1 MAENATLRAL
11 RLLDLVP
18 FILRNPGISIKA
30 LATEFSVST
39 DEMLKDLNLLFMCG
53 LPGYTPLELID
64 ISFDEGYVVVRDP
77 QNLDAPRN
85 FNESEALALRVAL
98 ATLLEITPSNH
109 RDYEKI
115 KTLSTKISAAFC
127 SEIPRGAIDFVANK
141 EKQIFDAIESALQ
154 SEKDLEIVYLNVSR
168 DSSSTRKVTP
178 GSLSISPEKTLLKA
192 FCHLAKGPRSFN
204 LQFIKS
210 ATVVDRIPH
219 QHYADNFDEEQTK
232 VILTTS
238 SVDSEFI
245 KENQGALSKLSESPG
260 FTTYEIGVFQ
270 LEWIVRSIIAD
281 PHALV
286 LTEPKE
292 IRQAIVERCAT
303 ALDQY
308 GVIG

>member
-64 ISFDEGYVVVRDP
+64 ISFDEGFVVVRDP
-77 QNLDAPRN
+77 QNLDVPRN

-98 ATLLEITPSNH
+98 AALLEITPSNH

-115 KTLSTKISAAFC
+115 KRLSSKISSAFS
-127 SEIPRGAIDFVANK
+127 SEIPKGAIDFVADK
-141 EKQIFDAIESALQ
+141 EKQIFHAIEKALQ
-154 SEKDLEIVYLNVSR
+154 DEKDLEIVYLNISR
-168 DSSSTRKVTP
+168 DTSSTRIVTP
-178 GSLSISPEKTLLKA
+178 HSLSISQDKTLLQA

-204 LQFIKS
+204 LKFIKS
-210 ATVVDRIPH
+210 ATVIDRISNPF
-219 QHYADNFDEEQTK
+219 QIDALDEQQTL
-232 VILTTS
+232 VTLVTS
-238 SVDSEFI
+238 SVDSEFV
-245 KENQGALSKLSESPG
+245 KENQDALSKVSESSG
-260 FTTYEIGVFQ
+260 RTSYEIGVFQ
-270 LEWIVRSIIAD
+270 LEWIVRSIIAEPD
-281 PHALV
+281 ALV
-286 LTEPKE
+286 LTQPKE
-292 IRQAIVERCAT
+292 IRQAIVDRCTT